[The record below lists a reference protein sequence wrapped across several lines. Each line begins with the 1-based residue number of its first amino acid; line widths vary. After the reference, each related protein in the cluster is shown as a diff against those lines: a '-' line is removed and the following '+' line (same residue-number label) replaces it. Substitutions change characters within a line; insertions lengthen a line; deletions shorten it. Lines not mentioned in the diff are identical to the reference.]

1 MKSKITSMVMG
12 MIALATTLTA
22 LQSVAVA
29 SQQAVQSAVA
39 AKSTAAAQSSGLS
52 AFFAPLIAMIEKD
65 ANEIEAEEAV
75 KFRGVRG
82 LTLRPIAV
90 MSSKPR
96 KHACG
101 RQTEHGSFFARRATF
116 SRSSSRA
123 PSS

>member
-65 ANEIEAEEAV
+65 ANEIEAEEGALGDV
-75 KFRGVRG
+75 KKN
-82 LTLRPIAV
+82 P
-90 MSSKPR
+90 
-96 KHACG
+96 
-101 RQTEHGSFFARRATF
+101 
-116 SRSSSRA
+116 A
-123 PSS
+123 PSPSPSGGTWGPTLEKMWPK